1 MKTLGCRAVSLMAK
15 AMMFCLFG
23 LLSVALGADKVELP
37 RVAIIQL
44 ANHTINLKVQ
54 DKIAI
59 LLRESLDEMGYD
71 IVHMDSLR
79 AGMRANRLRLV
90 GEIDSAGTDQIVSQT
105 GAEILLTGSVDIY
118 LEQENPEVA
127 ISLRAYD
134 CERHRIIWVDC
145 ESTTGEDQA
154 GLFGVGRMTDI
165 DKLTARVVE
174 TLLERMPTF
183 GDTGKIQKH
192 KPSKNDAEAISQGRI
207 AIVQFDNSTEFAQ
220 ADAVVTNAVMLEA
233 WRRGYDIVEPGEL
246 SRIRTRLASDFQGGI
261 SDTALQILRDEFG
274 VAMVVTG
281 SVTSFLPNRGAAI
294 ESVPEIEFTMRTI
307 DPAGGEIMSS
317 LSIERDGAAN
327 ETIFGSGRALAIGE
341 VARQAVRGGWDE
353 LIAGWLKRKSASP
366 KTSIDGDQNAQR

>member
-1 MKTLGCRAVSLMAK
+1 MNKYQLTTEIKREARRLGFDSCGISRA
-15 AMMFCLFG
+15 
-23 LLSVALGADKVELP
+23 E
-37 RVAIIQL
+37 
-44 ANHTINLKVQ
+44 
-54 DKIAI
+54 
-59 LLRESLDEMGYD
+59 
-71 IVHMDSLR
+71 
-79 AGMRANRLRLV
+79 
-90 GEIDSAGTDQIVSQT
+90 
-105 GAEILLTGSVDIY
+105 
-118 LEQENPEVA
+118 
-127 ISLRAYD
+127 
-134 CERHRIIWVDC
+134 
-145 ESTTGEDQA
+145 
-154 GLFGVGRMTDI
+154 
-165 DKLTARVVE
+165 KL
-174 TLLERMPTF
+174 
-183 GDTGKIQKH
+183 
-192 KPSKNDAEAISQGRI
+192 DAE
-207 AIVQFDNSTEFAQ
+207 
-220 ADAVVTNAVMLEA
+220 AVMLEA

-274 VAMVVTG
+274 VAIIVTG